1 MWSNSCCAAR
11 QLSLPVLTNSRL
23 LFYSKRSSR
32 FNHLDFMHGKWP
44 TSVVVVNLL
53 LIDSSLLE
61 LFYINK
67 LATHSWPSCLG
78 KQKRNDF
85 QINIPTKFKF
95 VAKGLKFMLFKIQM
109 VCIHIP
115 EKNISLHN
123 QWVSHQGERGGGHKA
138 WEKKQNSTHL
148 NIQMYN
154 VTVVNVINCFHNL
167 LYKAHCFIFRQVVL
181 FNQELK

>member
-1 MWSNSCCAAR
+1 MLCSQTAFFTSFNQFKIA
-11 QLSLPVLTNSRL
+11 L
-23 LFYSKRSSR
+23 LFQAKYTLQR
-32 FNHLDFMHGKWP
+32 FNHLDFMHGKWS
-44 TSVVVVNLL
+44 TSVAVVNLL

-85 QINIPTKFKF
+85 QINVPTKFKF

-123 QWVSHQGERGGGHKA
+123 QWVSHQGERGGGIRL
-138 WEKKQNSTHL
+138 EKKSK
-148 NIQMYN
+148 IQLTLISKCTMWR
-154 VTVVNVINCFHNL
+154 L
-167 LYKAHCFIFRQVVL
+167 WM
-181 FNQELK
+181 